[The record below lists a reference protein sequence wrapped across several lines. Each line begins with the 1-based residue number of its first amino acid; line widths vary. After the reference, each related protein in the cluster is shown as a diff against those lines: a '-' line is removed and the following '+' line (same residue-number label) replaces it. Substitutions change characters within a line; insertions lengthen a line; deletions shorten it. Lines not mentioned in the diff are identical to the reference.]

1 VWADEVLREP
11 TLRAEGAVTASR
23 YRSLAFFLAASAFF
37 GGTFVAAKAGL
48 EYIPP
53 LLFVALRFD
62 IGAALLLSYVV
73 VSLPRE
79 RWLPRTR
86 GDVAAILAA
95 GVFAIGATNA
105 LIFLGQQY
113 VTSGVGSILYSLNP
127 ILTPVLAAF
136 LLSDERLSRTDAVG
150 MLLGL
155 VGVALVVDVDPTNL
169 LGGAVVGKALVV
181 AAAGSGALGSVLIR
195 RAGSSMAATAR
206 TAWALPVA
214 ALLSHLWSLAA
225 GEQVASVAWTPT
237 ALVALGYVGVF
248 SGALAFVA
256 YFSLLDDVGAIRG
269 NLVFYVV
276 PIVATLGGSVLLGE
290 AISALSM
297 LGFAVICLGFV
308 LIGHEPIATELARAR
323 RAVARRTG
331 ADSGRNVDS
340 EAGGAVV
347 SDVPRW
353 SDGD

>member
-1 VWADEVLREP
+1 
-11 TLRAEGAVTASR
+11 
-23 YRSLAFFLAASAFF
+23 
-37 GGTFVAAKAGL
+37 
-48 EYIPP
+48 
-53 LLFVALRFD
+53 
-62 IGAALLLSYVV
+62 
-73 VSLPRE
+73 
-79 RWLPRTR
+79 
-86 GDVAAILAA
+86 
-95 GVFAIGATNA
+95 
-105 LIFLGQQY
+105 
-113 VTSGVGSILYSLNP
+113 
-127 ILTPVLAAF
+127 VLAAF